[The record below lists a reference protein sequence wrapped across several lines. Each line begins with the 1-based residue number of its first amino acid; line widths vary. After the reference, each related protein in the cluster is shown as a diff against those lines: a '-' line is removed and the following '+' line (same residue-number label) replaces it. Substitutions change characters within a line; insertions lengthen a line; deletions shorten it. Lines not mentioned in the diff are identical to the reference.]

1 MHNSRYYLYME
12 KFQIPPYL
20 TATKA
25 RIRIS
30 LNNNN
35 MEVFKIQF

>member
-1 MHNSRYYLYME
+1 ME